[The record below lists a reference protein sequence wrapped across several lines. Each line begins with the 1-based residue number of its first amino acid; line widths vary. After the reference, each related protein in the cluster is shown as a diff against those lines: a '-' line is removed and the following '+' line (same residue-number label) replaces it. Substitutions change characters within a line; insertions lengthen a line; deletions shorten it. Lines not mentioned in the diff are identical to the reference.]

1 MELQIDGSKAWIYTG
16 GKPFD
21 RALPTVV
28 FVHGAEHDHSVW
40 ALQSRYLAHHGYGV
54 LALDLPGHGRSQ
66 GAPLSSIEAIADW
79 LAAVLAALEV
89 APATLIGH
97 SMGSLIALECA
108 ARYPQRVA
116 KLALVGSTLPMR
128 VADELLNATRDDE
141 PAAQRM
147 VNVWSHSGL
156 AHFPGNPGPGFW
168 VPGVNLRLMQRQ
180 APGVMHADFAACNRY
195 TNGLAACAAIRCPT
209 LIVLGKRDLMTPP
222 RGARDLLKAL
232 PQASV
237 LQLEGAGHAIMA
249 EKPDE
254 LLDAIRSFLG

>member
-1 MELQIDGSKAWIYTG
+1 MQLQIDGRAAFIYTG
-16 GKPFD
+16 GKPLE

-28 FVHGAEHDHSVW
+28 FIHGAEHDHSVW
-40 ALQSRYLAHHGYGV
+40 ALQSRYLAHHGHGV
-54 LALDLPGHGRSQ
+54 LAVDLPGHGRSA
-66 GAPLSSIEAIADW
+66 GPALTRIEALADW
-79 LAAVLAALEV
+79 IEAVLAALDV
-89 APATLIGH
+89 APAALIGH

-116 KLALVGSTLPMR
+116 KLALIGSTLPMR
-128 VADELLNATRDDE
+128 VTDELLNATRDDE
-141 PAAQRM
+141 AAAQHM

-168 VPGVNLRLMQRQ
+168 VPGMNLRLMQRQ
-180 APGVMHADFAACNRY
+180 APGVMHADFAACNAY

-222 RGARDLLKAL
+222 RGAKELLQAL
-232 PQASV
+232 PQARV

-254 LLDAIRSFLG
+254 LLDALCGFLV